1 MFRFVFPIITA
12 TIAVALAGPVW
23 STGLNDLSPCYT
35 RHYST
40 KHLRS
45 QPNQN
50 VTTLALEIDA
60 ADKSVVLSGNNRDG
74 QFGYDYYSCYE
85 NTGSDTTG
93 PACMTFEADSQLW
106 IKERDDG
113 SIVIETRNTILSD
126 IGGTN
131 YEYADKDEQNGH
143 HWFYLE
149 EARHS
154 PSIGSGPFFSY
165 RLYPV
170 KADACPKIEE

>member
-12 TIAVALAGPVW
+12 TLVTALANPAW

-35 RHYST
+35 RHYSA
-40 KHLRS
+40 KHMRN

-60 ADKSVVLSGNNRDG
+60 ADKSVMLSGTNRAG
-74 QFGYDYYSCYE
+74 RFGYDYYSCYE
-85 NTGSDTTG
+85 NSGSKAFD

-113 SIVIETRNTILSD
+113 SIVIKTRNTILSD

-131 YEYADKDEQNGH
+131 FEYGDEDEQNGH
-143 HWFYLE
+143 YLYYLE
-149 EARHS
+149 EAQHS
-154 PSIGSGPFFSY
+154 VLIGTGPFFHF
-165 RLYPV
+165 RLYPA
-170 KADACPKIEE
+170 KASACPKVGE

>member
-12 TIAVALAGPVW
+12 TLVATLANPAW
-23 STGLNDLSPCYT
+23 STGLNDLSSCYT
-35 RHYST
+35 RHYSA
-40 KHLRS
+40 KHMRS

-60 ADKSVVLSGNNRDG
+60 ADKSIMLSGTNRDG
-74 QFGYDYYSCYE
+74 RFGYEYYSCYE
-85 NTGSDTTG
+85 NTGSDTIA
-93 PACMTFEADSQLW
+93 PSCMTFEAESQLW
-106 IKERDDG
+106 IKERSDG

-131 YEYADKDEQNGH
+131 FEYGDEAEQGDH
-143 HWFYLE
+143 YAFYLE

-154 PSIGSGPFFSY
+154 VLIGTGPFFHF
-165 RLYPV
+165 RLYPS
-170 KADACPKIEE
+170 KASACPKIEE